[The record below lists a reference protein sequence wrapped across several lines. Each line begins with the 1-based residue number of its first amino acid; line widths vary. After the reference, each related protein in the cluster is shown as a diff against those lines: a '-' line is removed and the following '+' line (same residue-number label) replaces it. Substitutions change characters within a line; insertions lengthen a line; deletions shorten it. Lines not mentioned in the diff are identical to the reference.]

1 MRKVAIVTGANRG
14 IGFEIVRELAKLE
27 KFDFVYLTGRNEEAG
42 RTAVAKIGNPR
53 VKFFRLDLTE
63 MQTIVDFRNYLAENS
78 EEISVLI
85 LNAAM
90 GGNRGINAKE
100 VIFIA
105 FKIKKY
111 I

>member
-42 RTAVAKIGNPR
+42 RAAVAKIGSPR

-63 MQTIVDFRNYLAENS
+63 MQTIVDFRNYLAENIQVPQNS
-78 EEISVLI
+78 WSTLLWTV
-85 LNAAM
+85 
-90 GGNRGINAKE
+90 GHQ
-100 VIFIA
+100 
-105 FKIKKY
+105 KY
-111 I
+111 HN